1 MLTAGEIL
9 DLYARSERTAFDTP
23 HSSSLK
29 AELVVLSAFDTGR
42 GRITG
47 DGVIRLSRVFISARV
62 PSVQVSLWAIPA
74 APTSFLMTKF
84 YNNLQGNP
92 DRAAALR
99 SAM

>member
-9 DLYARSERTAFDTP
+9 DLYARAERTAFDTP

-29 AELVVLSAFDTGR
+29 AELGVLSACDMGR

-47 DGVIRLSRVFISARV
+47 DGVIRLSRAFISARV
-62 PSVQVSLWAIPA
+62 PSVQVSLWPIPD
-74 APTSFLMTKF
+74 APTFFLMTEF
-84 YNNLQGNP
+84 YHNLQGNP